1 MDRSH
6 ALWMLRQLRPQR
18 LRLAVSITFAIFSAA
33 LPTLDPLMLR
43 RLIDSEL
50 PQHRFF
56 NSLLL
61 ICGIAVCFAGTA
73 CCLCMSMYLNYQA
86 QQQMAHELRM
96 SMLNQ
101 LSCFS
106 AAFHEQTLVGNTL
119 IRLENDVEQAT
130 ELGSTAFAAL
140 SRAAILLTANTL
152 IMFYLNT
159 AVPLAL
165 LPTLGLFFVIRAHFH
180 RRLEHQAS
188 AAQTE
193 SGRATGLI
201 YEWISSLP
209 QIQLLCAE
217 KIICGRAA
225 NAWAA
230 VRSARVRRQKTELSY
245 TVAVH
250 AALALSGLL
259 VLTTGALQ
267 VTRGALTI
275 GGLVAVYAY
284 SMRTFEPVG
293 SILETLSKLSRMS
306 ASIVRIRAL
315 LEITPRV
322 ADHGWLP
329 APGSLVRGI
338 EFRDVSFSYDG
349 GAGTLHRVS
358 FEISPGDRVGMIG
371 ASGSGKSTIA
381 RLMARQW
388 DPQSGQIY
396 LEGTPLQEY
405 SLSALRQTICYV
417 PQNPVLFSGSLR
429 ENLVL
434 GNESC
439 TPRDIEEVVATVR
452 LEEVLRQLPRGLD
465 TNLGAGMQ
473 GLSGGER
480 QRVALAR
487 AILRRP
493 AVLVMDESTSALDAL
508 TEAAL
513 LRDMEKLCPQTTLVV
528 ISHRLEAIPW
538 LRRSLVVERGKVVP
552 TIKAEEERRPRG

>member
-119 IRLENDVEQAT
+119 IRLENDVDQAT

-217 KIICGRAA
+217 KNICGRAA

-552 TIKAEEERRPRG
+552 TIKAEKERRPRG

>member
-43 RLIDSEL
+43 RLIDYEL

-61 ICGIAVCFAGTA
+61 ICGIALCFAGTA
-73 CCLCMSMYLNYQA
+73 CCFCMSMYLNYQA
-86 QQQMAHELRM
+86 QQQMAIELRIT
-96 SMLNQ
+96 MLNQ
-101 LSCFS
+101 LSCFP
-106 AAFHEQTLVGNTL
+106 ADFHEQTPVGNTL

-140 SRAAILLTANTL
+140 SRAAILLIANIL
-152 IMFYLNT
+152 IMFYLNA

-188 AAQTE
+188 AAQAE
-193 SGRATGLI
+193 CGRATGLI

-250 AALALSGLL
+250 TSLALSGLL

-267 VTRGALTI
+267 VTRGALTV

-293 SILETLSKLSRMS
+293 SILETLSKLGRMA

-315 LEITPRV
+315 LEKKPRV
-322 ADHGWLP
+322 VDHGRLT
-329 APGSLVRGI
+329 APGTLVPR
-338 EFRDVSFSYDG
+338 
-349 GAGTLHRVS
+349 
-358 FEISPGDRVGMIG
+358 DRVPGCQFFI
-371 ASGSGKSTIA
+371 
-381 RLMARQW
+381 RW
-388 DPQSGQIY
+388 
-396 LEGTPLQEY
+396 
-405 SLSALRQTICYV
+405 
-417 PQNPVLFSGSLR
+417 
-429 ENLVL
+429 
-434 GNESC
+434 
-439 TPRDIEEVVATVR
+439 
-452 LEEVLRQLPRGLD
+452 
-465 TNLGAGMQ
+465 
-473 GLSGGER
+473 
-480 QRVALAR
+480 
-487 AILRRP
+487 
-493 AVLVMDESTSALDAL
+493 
-508 TEAAL
+508 
-513 LRDMEKLCPQTTLVV
+513 
-528 ISHRLEAIPW
+528 
-538 LRRSLVVERGKVVP
+538 
-552 TIKAEEERRPRG
+552 

>member
-1 MDRSH
+1 MERSQ
-6 ALWMLRQLRPQR
+6 ALWMLRQLWPQR
-18 LRLAVSITFAIFSAA
+18 LRLAVSVTFAIFSAA
-33 LPTLDPLMLR
+33 LPILDPLMLR
-43 RLIDSEL
+43 QLIDCEL
-50 PQHRFF
+50 PQHRLFK
-56 NSLLL
+56 SLLL
-61 ICGIAVCFAGTA
+61 ICGIALCFAGTA
-73 CCLCMSMYLNYQA
+73 GCLCISMDLNYQA
-86 QQQMAHELRM
+86 QQQMAYELRM

-101 LSCFS
+101 LSCFPAS
-106 AAFHEQTLVGNTL
+106 FHEQTLVGNTL
-119 IRLENDVEQAT
+119 IRLENDVEEAT
-130 ELGSTAFAAL
+130 ELGSTGFAAL
-140 SRAAILLTANTL
+140 SRAAILLIANTL
-152 IMFYLNT
+152 IMFYLNA

-165 LPTLGLFFVIRAHFH
+165 LPTVGLFFVIRARFQ

-188 AAQTE
+188 AAQAE

-217 KIICGRAA
+217 RVIRGRAA
-225 NAWAA
+225 DAWAA

-250 AALALSGLL
+250 TALALSGLL

-293 SILETLSKLSRMS
+293 SILETLSKLGRMA

-315 LEITPRV
+315 LEITPQV
-322 ADHGWLP
+322 ADHGRLA
-329 APGSLVRGI
+329 APGPLLRGI

-349 GAGTLHRVS
+349 GAGTLQRVS
-358 FEISPGDRVGMIG
+358 FEIAPGDRVGIIG

-388 DPQSGQIY
+388 DPQAGQIY
-396 LEGTPLQEY
+396 LEGTPLRDY
-405 SLSALRQTICYV
+405 SLSALRRTICYV

-434 GNESC
+434 GNDSC
-439 TPRDIEEVVATVR
+439 SSQEIEKVVATLR

-465 TNLGAGMQ
+465 TNLGAGLQ

-487 AILRRP
+487 AILRRA
-493 AVLVMDESTSALDAL
+493 AVLVMDESTSALDPL
-508 TEAAL
+508 TEAAV
-513 LRDMEKLCPQTTLVV
+513 LRDMEKLCTHTTLVV

-538 LRRSLVVERGKVVP
+538 LRRSFVVERGKV
-552 TIKAEEERRPRG
+552 TTHA